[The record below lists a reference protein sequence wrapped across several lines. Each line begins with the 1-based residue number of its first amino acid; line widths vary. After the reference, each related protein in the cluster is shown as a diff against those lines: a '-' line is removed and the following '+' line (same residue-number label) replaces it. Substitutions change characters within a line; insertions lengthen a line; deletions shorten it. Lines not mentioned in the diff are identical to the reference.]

1 MSVDTIYELIGGR
14 STIQAAVDL
23 FYQKVQSD
31 PSMKVFFNG
40 ADMSH
45 LRAGQNMFLSMLLGG
60 KTVYAGKAIGA
71 AHAGPRAAGMTDAHF
86 DTFLV
91 HFRSSLQAVGVEA
104 AAIEKVLAQIET
116 TRGRVLGRV
125 SSGG

>member
-1 MSVDTIYELIGGR
+1 MSVDTIYEIIGGR
-14 STIQAAVDL
+14 SIIQAAVDL

-31 PSMKVFFNG
+31 PSMKGFFDG

-45 LRAGQNMFLSMLLGG
+45 LRAGQAMFLTMLLGG
-60 KTVYAGKAIGA
+60 KTVYAGRKIDA

-91 HFRSSLQAVGVEA
+91 HFRSSLEAVGVET
-104 AAIEKVLAQIET
+104 AAIEEVLAQIET
-116 TRGRVLGRV
+116 TRSQVLGR
-125 SSGG
+125 